1 MIRTKD
7 LSDKPKCP
15 RCGSSAIGL
24 LKVEEEKALSILEKK
39 GEKLTKSEEK
49 LHKQALQ
56 TAQLIAKYGKVAAV
70 ALGARKAQP
79 SDVRDILE
87 KEPKLSDKFYELVL
101 EAERKAMSK
110 RFW

>member
-1 MIRTKD
+1 MMRVKD

-24 LKVEEEKALSILEKK
+24 LKVEEDKALPIIEKK

-56 TAQLIAKYGKVAAV
+56 TAQLIEKYGKVAAL
-70 ALGARKAQP
+70 ALCARKVQS
-79 SDVRDILE
+79 SDLREVLE
-87 KEPKLSDKFYELVL
+87 KHHRLNDEFYEHVL
-101 EAERKAMSK
+101 EVERKAMSK